1 MTIRVLIIDE
11 NRPAREMLAR
21 RLGSIPGILMVGS
34 TGDSKEGLQQIKDCA
49 PDIVLLDIK
58 MKRADGLE
66 VCRQACSIS
75 GKARVVVLTSYTEPG
90 ERKMAFESGASD
102 YLLKEVDTPKLVQR
116 IRQLTEA
123 NQVSSG
129 CCSGEPSGH

>member
-1 MTIRVLIIDE
+1 MTIRVVIIDE

-21 RLGSIPGILMVGS
+21 RLGSLPGMVVVGS
-34 TGDSKEGLQQIKDCA
+34 TGDSEEGLQQIEDSA

-66 VCRQACSIS
+66 VCRQACSIN
-75 GKARVVVLTSYTEPG
+75 GKAKVVVLTSYSEPE
-90 ERKMAFESGASD
+90 ERRVAYLAGASG

-116 IRQLTEA
+116 IRQLA
-123 NQVSSG
+123 NAEESK
-129 CCSGEPSGH
+129 

>member
-1 MTIRVLIIDE
+1 MTIRVVIIDE
-11 NRPAREMLAR
+11 NRPARDMLAR
-21 RLGSIPGILMVGS
+21 RLGSLPGMLVVGS
-34 TGDSKEGLQQIKDCA
+34 TGDSEEGLQQIKDCA

-66 VCRQACSIS
+66 VCQQACSIS
-75 GKARVVVLTSYTEPG
+75 GKARVVVLTSYTEPE

-116 IRQLTEA
+116 IRHLTRA
-123 NQVSSG
+123 NQVTSG

>member
-1 MTIRVLIIDE
+1 MTIRVVIIDE

-21 RLGSIPGILMVGS
+21 RLGSIPGMLVVGR
-34 TGDSKEGLQQIKDCA
+34 TGDSEEGLQQIKDCA

-75 GKARVVVLTSYTEPG
+75 GEARVVVLTSYTVPE

-102 YLLKEVDTPKLVQR
+102 YLLKEVDTPGLVQR
-116 IRQLTEA
+116 IRRLTGA
-123 NQVSSG
+123 NQVSSE
-129 CCSGEPSGH
+129 CSSGEPSGH